1 MSVIGE
7 KLMDVSG
14 RVTSITMTEAGT
26 VVNIDWDAGPL
37 GTPVSTETWGQA
49 VDGAGETGPVTA
61 QGMIFGSDGS
71 STPYMGSGV
80 WYTSGQ
86 HHWDVKWILLTG
98 DGTGLFVDLEY
109 DLATR
114 SVKGTGYALDDAKQ
128 DGANVIGEQQVE
140 VSTKVTSMTVTDA
153 GIMVNQE
160 AEAEALGTVLA
171 TATFGAARDV
181 EGETGPVTEQGQFFA
196 PDGGSRDYAA
206 AGVWRKVGQH
216 KWETKQI
223 GVDSEGTRM
232 LTVEVW
238 DLATRST
245 VAAIYS
251 LA

>member
-7 KLMDVSG
+7 KVTETSG
-14 RVTSITMTEAGT
+14 RITSVTMTEAGA

-37 GTPVSTETWGQA
+37 GTPVSTEMWGQA
-49 VDGAGETGPVTA
+49 VDGAGKTGPVTA
-61 QGMIFGSDGS
+61 QGMMFGPDGS
-71 STPYMGSGV
+71 ATPYTGSGT
-80 WYTSGQ
+80 WHASGQ
-86 HHWDVKWILLTG
+86 HHWDVKWILLIR
-98 DGTGLFVDLEY
+98 DGTRLFVDLEY

-114 SVKGTGYALDDAKQ
+114 SVKGTGYALDHAKE
-128 DGANVIGEQQVE
+128 DGMSVIGEKQAE
-140 VSTKVTSMTVTDA
+140 VRTKVTSMTVTEA

-160 AEAEALGTVLA
+160 AEDEALGTALA
-171 TATFGAARDV
+171 TATFGPAQDAG
-181 EGETGPVTEQGQFFA
+181 GETGPVTERGQFFA
-196 PDGGSRDYAA
+196 PDGGSRAYTA

-245 VAAIYS
+245 EAAIYS
-251 LA
+251 LD